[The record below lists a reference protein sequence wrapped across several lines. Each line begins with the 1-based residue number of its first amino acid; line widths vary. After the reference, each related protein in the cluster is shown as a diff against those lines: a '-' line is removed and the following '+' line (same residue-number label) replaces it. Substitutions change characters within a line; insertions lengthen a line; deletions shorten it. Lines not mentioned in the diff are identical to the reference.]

1 MKSAVL
7 PISLDI
13 DYIPQLNHPIV
24 QAYIDP
30 DIELDE
36 AHMDCIM
43 DAIEYADQVMYDNRS

>member
-7 PISLDI
+7 PITLDI

-36 AHMDCIM
+36 SHIDCIM
-43 DAIEYADQVMYDNRS
+43 DAIEYADQVMYDRS